1 MPVRKG
7 AMLTA
12 ARTPPISSNLP
23 ERREQQRSNS
33 RGCAGP
39 GWSAVGAE
47 HITKSAQSSGAAV
60 LFSKFHR
67 FSPEG
72 VTGVLV
78 LAESHISIHTWPEHS
93 YAALDVFMC
102 GRARPKEAIAVLQE
116 FKPTHVVEYL
126 LARGRANNAEQDR
139 QPDRIDSERWLKGL
153 DR

>member
-1 MPVRKG
+1 
-7 AMLTA
+7 
-12 ARTPPISSNLP
+12 
-23 ERREQQRSNS
+23 
-33 RGCAGP
+33 P

-126 LARGRANNAEQDR
+126 LARGRANN
-139 QPDRIDSERWLKGL
+139 
-153 DR
+153 

>member
-1 MPVRKG
+1 MPTLSKRLSRK
-7 AMLTA
+7 
-12 ARTPPISSNLP
+12 ARSPLEPLYFF
-23 ERREQQRSNS
+23 RNS
-33 RGCAGP
+33 TGSHPR
-39 GWSAVGAE
+39 
-47 HITKSAQSSGAAV
+47 
-60 LFSKFHR
+60 
-67 FSPEG
+67 G

-102 GRARPKEAIAVLQE
+102 SRARPKEAIAVLKQE